1 MPTSRNKPLILTIM
15 DGWGENQDRAN
26 NAVALAHTPNF
37 DRLRNEFPSTT
48 IRTDGPFVGLPDG
61 QMGNSEVG
69 HLNIGAGRIVK
80 MDVTRI
86 DNLIET
92 GELFNNVELNRA
104 MEYARSRQLH
114 LLGLVSAGGVHSHSS
129 HLYALLKMAK
139 SKGVENVFVHAFSDG
154 RDVPPE
160 SGADSISELGAKMRE
175 IGVGKIASIRNALCG
190 LFKPSYLAKVLP
202 QPTQLRPF
210 MPLI

>member
-1 MPTSRNKPLILTIM
+1 MTANHNKPLVLTIM
-15 DGWGENQDRAN
+15 DGWGENPDPLN

-37 DRLRNEFPSTT
+37 DRLRREFPSTT

-80 MDVTRI
+80 MGVTRI

-92 GELFNNVELNRA
+92 GELFDNTALSRT
-104 MEYARSRQLH
+104 MEHARYHRLH

-139 SKGVENVFVHAFSDG
+139 SKGVENVFVHAFLTVVMSHQKVVWI
-154 RDVPPE
+154 RYQSSVP
-160 SGADSISELGAKMRE
+160 K
-175 IGVGKIASIRNALCG
+175 
-190 LFKPSYLAKVLP
+190 
-202 QPTQLRPF
+202 
-210 MPLI
+210 